1 MKRDNCSACG
11 YDDLRL
17 ILDLGLSPIADNYTK
32 DAVSVP
38 HYPLQLAVC
47 AGCHLVQLLEV
58 VPDLFGSGYSF
69 YSSASAPL
77 STYHMAYA
85 SDVINANQLA
95 ADGYGD
101 GLGKRSLVV
110 EIGSNDG
117 DMGRHFVQAGYR
129 VIGVDPANGPAEVA
143 ETRGIETIVKPFGRN
158 LAHEIHAQE
167 GPAGIII
174 ANHVL
179 AHVESVSDVFAGI
192 DELLTRDGVAYVE
205 VQYFPDLLLNNAFDL
220 VYHEHRN
227 FFTLTSLHAAA
238 RMHNLYVNDAE
249 LTDRQGGSLRVR
261 LSRHAGASRQTVA
274 LRDSENWLT
283 DTNVYAGLQGRA
295 ERLRAR
301 LLQLLVDEE
310 VQDHVVVG
318 YGAPAKA
325 TTLLNFCG
333 IDTELMRYVVDTTE
347 AKQGRYIPGTGLK
360 IKRPD
365 DPYDAAR
372 DHVDTYL
379 LLAWNYQREIMRN
392 EQQFT
397 IDGGRWIV
405 PVPAPVIL

>member
-1 MKRDNCSACG
+1 MKRRVCSACN

-32 DAVSVP
+32 DDVSVP

-77 STYHMAYA
+77 SAYHMAYA
-85 SDVINANQLA
+85 SDVINEYQLA
-95 ADGYGD
+95 NF
-101 GLGKRSLVV
+101 GKPRPLVV

-117 DMGRHFVQAGYR
+117 DMGQHFVRAGYR
-129 VIGVDPANGPAEVA
+129 VIGVDPASGPSLVA
-143 ETRGIETIVKPFGRN
+143 VEQHGLDVYVKPFGRN
-158 LAHEIHAQE
+158 LAHEIHAQH

-192 DELLTRDGVAYVE
+192 DELLTYAGTAYVE
-205 VQYFPDLLLNNAFDL
+205 VQYLPDLILNNAFDL

-227 FFTLTSLHAAA
+227 FFTLTCLRAAA
-238 RMHNLYVNDAE
+238 RSHNLYVVDAQ
-249 LTDRQGGSLRVR
+249 LTDRQGGSLRVKLKR
-261 LSRHAGASRQTVA
+261 RSDASERVASIIRSESWLS
-274 LRDSENWLT
+274 
-283 DTNVYAGLQGRA
+283 DTNVYLGLQGRA
-295 ERLRAR
+295 ERLADR
-301 LLQLLVDEE
+301 LRQLVYAE
-310 VQDHVVVG
+310 QKKGHTVVG

-333 IDTELMRYVVDTTE
+333 LGINALDYVIDTTE
-347 AKQGRYIPGTGLK
+347 AKQDRYVPGTGLK
-360 IKRPD
+360 IYAPD
-365 DPYDAAR
+365 EVAGN
-372 DHVDTYL
+372 VNTYL

-397 IDGGRWIV
+397 IDGGHWIV
-405 PVPAPVIL
+405 PIPAPVLL

>member
-77 STYHMAYA
+77 SAYHAAYA
-85 SDVINANQLA
+85 SDVINEYQLTNF
-95 ADGYGD
+95 GEP
-101 GLGKRSLVV
+101 RPLVV

-117 DMGRHFVQAGYR
+117 DMGQHFVYSGYH
-129 VIGVDPANGPAEVA
+129 VIGVDPADGPAAVA
-143 ETRGIETIVKPFGRN
+143 LQRGIDMYIKPFGRN
-158 LAHEIHAQE
+158 LAHEIHAQH

-179 AHVESVSDVFAGI
+179 AHVESISDIFAGV
-192 DELLTRDGVAYVE
+192 DELLTRDGIAYVE
-205 VQYFPDLLLNNAFDL
+205 VQYLPDMLLNNAIDL

-227 FFTLTSLHAAA
+227 FFTLTSLHSAT
-238 RMHNLYVNDAE
+238 RIYNLYVNDAQ
-249 LTDRQGGSLRVR
+249 LTDRQGGSLRVK
-261 LSRHAGASRQTVA
+261 LSRHAGASKRALA
-274 LRDSENWLT
+274 LRDSENWLL

-301 LLQLLVDEE
+301 LLRLLVDERE
-310 VQDHVVVG
+310 ASRSVVG

-333 IDTELMRYVVDTTE
+333 IDTDLVDCVLDTTE
-347 AKQGRYIPGTGLK
+347 AKQNRFIPGTGLK
-360 IKRPD
+360 IHNPSD
-365 DPYDAAR
+365 LSGR
-372 DHVDTYL
+372 DIDTFL
-379 LLAWNYQREIMRN
+379 LLAWNYTRSIMHN

-397 IDGGRWIV
+397 ADGGRWIV
-405 PVPAPVIL
+405 PIPAPMILGG

>member
-1 MKRDNCSACG
+1 MKRDKCSSCH

-32 DAVSVP
+32 DAGAVP

-77 STYHMAYA
+77 SAYHAAYA
-85 SDVINANQLA
+85 SDVINEHQLA
-95 ADGYGD
+95 N
-101 GLGKRSLVV
+101 LGKPRPLVV

-117 DMGRHFVQAGYR
+117 DMARHFVQAGFR
-129 VIGVDPANGPAEVA
+129 VFGVDPALGPAGIA
-143 ETRGIETIVKPFGRN
+143 EERGVRTIGSPFGRN
-158 LAHEIHAQE
+158 LAHEIHAQH
-167 GPAGIII
+167 GPAGIVV

-192 DELLTRDGVAYVE
+192 DELLAFNGTAYVE
-205 VQYFPDLLLNNAFDL
+205 IQYLPDLLLNNAIDL

-227 FFTLTSLHAAA
+227 FFSLTSLREAA
-238 RMHNLYVNDAE
+238 RPHHLHVIDAE
-249 LTDRQGGSLRVR
+249 LTDRQGGSLRVKLR
-261 LSRHAGASRQTVA
+261 RASGMSKAAKNILLSET
-274 LRDSENWLT
+274 WLN

-295 ERLRAR
+295 ERLKTR

-333 IDTELMRYVVDTTE
+333 IDTELVKFIMDTTE
-347 AKQGRYIPGTGLK
+347 AKQGRFVPGTGLR
-360 IKRPD
+360 IHAPENVSGE
-365 DPYDAAR
+365 
-372 DHVDTYL
+372 HIDTFL

>member
-32 DAVSVP
+32 DAGAVP

-77 STYHMAYA
+77 SAYHMAYA
-85 SDVINANQLA
+85 SDIINEYQLTN
-95 ADGYGD
+95 
-101 GLGKRSLVV
+101 LGEPRPLVV

-117 DMGRHFVQAGYR
+117 DMAWHFIKAGYE
-129 VIGVDPANGPAEVA
+129 VIGIDPAVGPAGNA
-143 ETRGIETIVKPFGRN
+143 EKRGVQTIVKPFGRN
-158 LAHEIHAQE
+158 LAHEIHAKC

-192 DELLTRDGVAYVE
+192 DELLAFSGTAYVE
-205 VQYFPDLLLNNAFDL
+205 VQYLPDLLLNNAIDL

-238 RMHNLYVNDAE
+238 RSHHLYVNDAQ
-249 LTDRQGGSLRVR
+249 LTDRQGGSLRVK
-261 LSRHAGASRQTVA
+261 LSRHAGASSRSVA
-274 LRDSENWLT
+274 LRDSEAWLL

-295 ERLRAR
+295 ERLRTR
-301 LLQLLVDEE
+301 LVQLLENE
-310 VQDHVVVG
+310 REAGRIVVG

-333 IDTELMRYVVDTTE
+333 IDTELVRYVIDTTE
-347 AKQGRYIPGTGLK
+347 AKQGRYVPGTGLQ
-360 IKRPD
+360 IFNEQDVEREP
-365 DPYDAAR
+365 
-372 DHVDTYL
+372 VDTFL
-379 LLAWNYQREIMRN
+379 LLAWNYQRQIMKQ
-392 EQQFT
+392 EQPFT

-405 PVPAPVIL
+405 PIPVPVLL

>member
-1 MKRDNCSACG
+1 MKRDKCSACG

-32 DAVSVP
+32 DPISVP

-77 STYHMAYA
+77 SAYHESYA
-85 SDVINANQLA
+85 QNIMTTDDAICACPEHR
-95 ADGYGD
+95 D
-101 GLGKRSLVV
+101 KSLIV

-129 VIGVDPANGPAEVA
+129 VIGVDPASGPAAVA
-143 ETRGIETIVKPFGRN
+143 ESRGIETIVKPFGRN

-167 GPAGIII
+167 GPAGLII

-192 DELLTRDGVAYVE
+192 DELLAFNGTAYVE
-205 VQYFPDLLLNNAFDL
+205 VQYLPDMLLNNAFDL
-220 VYHEHRN
+220 IYHEHRN
-227 FFTLTSLHAAA
+227 FFSLTSLREAA
-238 RMHNLYVNDAE
+238 RSHHLQVVDAQ
-249 LTDRQGGSLRVR
+249 LTDRQGGSLRVKLR
-261 LSRHAGASRQTVA
+261 RAAGMLGSERAKSLLLSET
-274 LRDSENWLT
+274 WLN
-283 DTNVYAGLQGRA
+283 DTHVYAGLQGRA
-295 ERLRAR
+295 ERLRTR
-301 LLQLLVDEE
+301 LLQLLENERDMG
-310 VQDHVVVG
+310 HVVVG

-333 IDTELMRYVVDTTE
+333 VGDDLVTWALDTTK
-347 AKQGRYIPGTGLK
+347 AKQDRFIPGTDIK
-360 IKRPD
+360 IYNPG
-365 DPYDAAR
+365 AIAR
-372 DHVDTYL
+372 EHVDTYL

-405 PVPAPVIL
+405 PVPVPVLL

>member
-77 STYHMAYA
+77 STYHAAYA
-85 SDVINANQLA
+85 SDVINEYQLA
-95 ADGYGD
+95 NF
-101 GLGKRSLVV
+101 GKPRPLVV
-110 EIGSNDG
+110 EIGANDG
-117 DMGRHFVQAGYR
+117 DMGQHFVRAGYR
-129 VIGVDPANGPAEVA
+129 VIGVDPADGPAAVA
-143 ETRGIETIVKPFGRN
+143 LQRGIDMHIKPFGRN

-192 DELLTRDGVAYVE
+192 DELLTFNGTAYVE

-249 LTDRQGGSLRVR
+249 LTDRQGGSLRVK
-261 LSRHAGASRQTVA
+261 LSRHAGASERAVA
-274 LRDSENWLT
+274 LRDSESWLA

-295 ERLRAR
+295 ERLRTR
-301 LLQLLVDEE
+301 LVQLLENE
-310 VQDHVVVG
+310 YSSHRIVVG

-333 IDTELMRYVVDTTE
+333 IDTKRMSFVIDTTE
-347 AKQGRYIPGTGLK
+347 AKQRRYIPGTRLL
-360 IKRPD
+360 IYSPED
-365 DPYDAAR
+365 VAEE
-372 DHVDTYL
+372 HVDTYL

>member
-1 MKRDNCSACG
+1 MKRDKCSACG
-11 YDDLRL
+11 YDDLQL

-32 DAVSVP
+32 DAGAVP
-38 HYPLQLAVC
+38 HYPLQLASC
-47 AGCHLVQLLEV
+47 AGCHLVQLLDV

-77 STYHMAYA
+77 SAYHMSYA
-85 SDVINANQLA
+85 SDVINEHQLNN
-95 ADGYGD
+95 
-101 GLGKRSLVV
+101 LGARRPLIV

-117 DMGRHFVQAGYR
+117 DMGRHFVQTGCQ
-129 VIGVDPANGPAEVA
+129 VIGVDPASGPAEVA
-143 ETRGIETIVKPFGRN
+143 AQRGIETIVKPFGRN
-158 LAHEIHAQE
+158 LAHEIHAQH

-179 AHVESVSDVFAGI
+179 AHVESVSDVFAGV
-192 DELLTRDGVAYVE
+192 DELLAYSGTAYVE

-227 FFTLTSLHAAA
+227 FFTLKSLTHAAA
-238 RMHNLYVNDAE
+238 SHNLYVVDAH
-249 LTDRQGGSLRVR
+249 LTDRQGGSLRVKLTR
-261 LSRHAGASRQTVA
+261 RRVTTKRAQTIMG
-274 LRDSENWLT
+274 SERWLT

-295 ERLRAR
+295 ERLRTR
-301 LLQLLVDEE
+301 LLQLLENERDMG
-310 VQDHVVVG
+310 HVVVG

-333 IDTELMRYVVDTTE
+333 VGDDLVTWALDTTQ
-347 AKQGRYIPGTGLK
+347 AKRDRFIPGTDIK
-360 IKRPD
+360 IYSPG
-365 DPYDAAR
+365 AIAR
-372 DHVDTYL
+372 EHVDTYL

-405 PVPAPVIL
+405 PVPAPVLL

>member
-1 MKRDNCSACG
+1 MKRTNCSSCG

-32 DAVSVP
+32 DAISVP

-58 VPDLFGSGYSF
+58 VPDLFGSDYSF

-77 STYHMAYA
+77 SFYHVEYA
-85 SDVINANQLA
+85 SGILNEYHQLK
-95 ADGYGD
+95 DGKKIKP
-101 GLGKRSLVV
+101 LIV

-117 DMGRHFVQAGYR
+117 DMGRHFVQNGYR
-129 VIGVDPANGPAEVA
+129 VIGVDPASGPAEVA
-143 ETRGIETIVKPFGRN
+143 AQRGVETIVKPFGRN
-158 LAHEIHAQE
+158 LAHEIHAQH
-167 GPAGIII
+167 GPANIII

-192 DELLTRDGVAYVE
+192 DELLTFNGTVYVE

-227 FFTLTSLHAAA
+227 FFTLTNLHAAA

-249 LTDRQGGSLRVR
+249 LTDRQGGSLRVK
-261 LSRHAGASRQTVA
+261 LSRHAGATGRAVA
-274 LRDSENWLT
+274 LRDSENWLL
-283 DTNVYAGLQGRA
+283 DTSVYAGLQGRA
-295 ERLRAR
+295 ERLRTR
-301 LLQLLVDEE
+301 LLQLLWEE
-310 VQDHVVVG
+310 DKKNHVVVG

-333 IDTELMRYVVDTTE
+333 IDVYTVHFVIDTTE
-347 AKQGRYIPGTGLK
+347 AKQGRFVPGTGLWIHAPENVSGK
-360 IKRPD
+360 HI
-365 DPYDAAR
+365 
-372 DHVDTYL
+372 DTFL

-405 PVPAPVIL
+405 PIPAPTLL

>member
-77 STYHMAYA
+77 STYHARYA
-85 SDVINANQLA
+85 NDIINTLQREPSDQ
-95 ADGYGD
+95 
-101 GLGKRSLVV
+101 KSLVV

-117 DMGRHFVQAGYR
+117 DMARLFIAAGYR
-129 VIGVDPANGPAEVA
+129 VIGVDPASGPAEVA
-143 ETRGIETIVKPFGRN
+143 AQRGVETIVKPFGRN

-192 DELLTRDGVAYVE
+192 DELLTFSGTAYVE

-249 LTDRQGGSLRVR
+249 LTDRQGGSLRVK
-261 LSRHAGASRQTVA
+261 LSRHAGASERAVA
-274 LRDSENWLT
+274 LRDSESWLA

-295 ERLRAR
+295 ERLRTR
-301 LLQLLVDEE
+301 LVQLLENE
-310 VQDHVVVG
+310 YSSHRIVVG

-333 IDTELMRYVVDTTE
+333 IDTKRMSFVIDTTE
-347 AKQGRYIPGTGLK
+347 AKQRRYIPGTRLL
-360 IKRPD
+360 IYSPED
-365 DPYDAAR
+365 VAEE
-372 DHVDTYL
+372 HVDTYL
-379 LLAWNYQREIMRN
+379 LLAWNYQRQIMRN

>member
-77 STYHMAYA
+77 STYHARYA
-85 SDVINANQLA
+85 NDIINTLQREPSD
-95 ADGYGD
+95 
-101 GLGKRSLVV
+101 KKSLVV

-117 DMGRHFVQAGYR
+117 DMARLFIAAGYR
-129 VIGVDPANGPAEVA
+129 VIGVDPASGPAEVA
-143 ETRGIETIVKPFGRN
+143 AQRGVETIVKPFGRN

-192 DELLTRDGVAYVE
+192 DELLTFSGTAYVE

-249 LTDRQGGSLRVR
+249 LTDRQGGSLRVK
-261 LSRHAGASRQTVA
+261 LSRHAGASERAVA
-274 LRDSENWLT
+274 LRNSESWLT

-295 ERLRAR
+295 ERLRTR
-301 LLQLLVDEE
+301 LVQLLENE
-310 VQDHVVVG
+310 YSSHRIVVG

-333 IDTELMRYVVDTTE
+333 IDTKRMSFVIDTTE
-347 AKQGRYIPGTGLK
+347 AKQRRYIPGTRLL
-360 IKRPD
+360 IYSPED
-365 DPYDAAR
+365 VAEE
-372 DHVDTYL
+372 HVDTYL

-405 PVPAPVIL
+405 PVPTPVLL

>member
-1 MKRDNCSACG
+1 MKRDKCSACG

-32 DAVSVP
+32 TSESVT
-38 HYPLQLAVC
+38 HYPLQVAVC

-77 STYHMAYA
+77 SAYHTSYA
-85 SDVINANQLA
+85 SDVINVHQLGP
-95 ADGYGD
+95 DGF
-101 GLGKRSLVV
+101 GKRPLVV

-117 DMGRHFVQAGYR
+117 DMSRHFVQAGYR
-129 VIGVDPANGPAEVA
+129 VIGVDPAIGPAEVA
-143 ETRGIETIVKPFGRN
+143 AQRGVDTVIKPFGRN
-158 LAHEIHAQE
+158 LAHELHAQH

-179 AHVESVSDVFAGI
+179 AHVESVADVFAGI
-192 DELLTRDGVAYVE
+192 DELLAHNGTVYIE
-205 VQYFPDLLLNNAFDL
+205 VQYLPDLLLNNAIDL

-227 FFTLTSLHAAA
+227 FFTLTSLTSAA
-238 RMHNLYVNDAE
+238 RNAGLYVIDAQ
-249 LTDRQGGSLRVR
+249 LTDRQGGSLRVKLR
-261 LSRHAGASRQTVA
+261 RHSGASKRA
-274 LRDSENWLT
+274 LAIRESESWLL

-295 ERLRAR
+295 ERLRSR
-301 LLQLLVDEE
+301 LLELLDVERAAGRI
-310 VQDHVVVG
+310 VIG

-333 IDTELMRYVVDTTE
+333 IDTEYVRYVVDTTE
-347 AKQGRYIPGTGLK
+347 AKQGRYVPGTGLE
-360 IKRPD
+360 IY
-365 DPYDAAR
+365 DPRAVAGEP
-372 DHVDTYL
+372 VDTYL
-379 LLAWNYQREIMRN
+379 LLAWNYQREITRA
-392 EQQFT
+392 EQSFT

-405 PVPAPVIL
+405 PIPSPVLL